1 MTLPSVLIT
10 DTNIWI
16 DLENGRILTEIF
28 RLPYQLLTVDFAI
41 PELVHPAWN
50 TLEQLGLQSRE
61 LSPESIQELFL
72 LRQSHHGLS
81 IADLAA
87 LLLAKT
93 LRATLVSGDRHL
105 QELARAQGLPV
116 HGVLWILD
124 EMVKHG
130 VLAPDHAANALNKMV
145 TGGARLPA
153 DECRKRYE
161 SWS

>member
-1 MTLPSVLIT
+1 MTLPSILIT

-28 RLPYQLLTVDFAI
+28 RLPYQFLTVDFAI
-41 PELVHPAWN
+41 SELVRPDWN
-50 TLEQLGLQSRE
+50 TLEQLGLQSYG
-61 LSPESIQELFL
+61 LSPESVQEIFV
-72 LRQSHHGLS
+72 LRPSHQSLS
-81 IADLAA
+81 ITDLAA
-87 LLLAKT
+87 LLLART
-93 LRATLVSGDRHL
+93 LGATLVSGDRHL
-105 QELARAQGLPV
+105 NKLARAQGIPV

-130 VLAPDHAANALNKMV
+130 VLAPNHAANALKQMV
-145 TGGARLPA
+145 NGGARLPV